1 MINDMEY
8 RTKTYTIKFSNNG
21 HKFVEQISTIM
32 LASNDIVGTITL
44 SQGHNVVSGKSLLD
58 IYSLRFEKPVLL
70 IVQGEISDKYLQTFA
85 SWEDKGDENCQ

>member
-1 MINDMEY
+1 MEY

-85 SWEDKGDENCQ
+85 SWEDEGDKIVNES

>member
-1 MINDMEY
+1 MEY

-58 IYSLRFEKPVLL
+58 IYSLRFERPVLL

-85 SWEDKGDENCQ
+85 SWEDEGDKIVNES

>member
-1 MINDMEY
+1 MGY
-8 RTKTYTIKFSNNG
+8 RTKTYTITFSNNG
-21 HKFVEQISTIM
+21 HKFIEQISTIM

-70 IVQGEISDKYLQTFA
+70 LVQGEISDDYLQTFA
-85 SWEDKGDENCQ
+85 KWENMENKGDDKCQ

>member
-1 MINDMEY
+1 MEY

-70 IVQGEISDKYLQTFA
+70 IVQGEISDKYLQTCA